1 VDASENFAPQS
12 VKPSGV
18 TSAGAAPPGTNP
30 PGPRLPGT
38 KTRFV
43 SVLLA
48 ILAVVSTVCAVL
60 ALVAA
65 SIRISNIADP
75 AWRRIA
81 ISAELVGG
89 VLWLL
94 GIVYVATH
102 LAVIIFANPAPP
114 GSPIIDPQN
123 ADTSR
128 R

>member
-1 VDASENFAPQS
+1 